1 MPDTFLMR
9 PRPCRALALAFAFA
23 LAGCGS
29 NAPRKAEAPSIEKR
43 LLELERRM
51 DSMEA
56 RFAVAPPYR
65 NKAEIQAH
73 IQELE
78 AERAELLTRYLPQ
91 HPAIQDIDRM
101 LWILGKQLKE
111 LE

>member
-1 MPDTFLMR
+1 MSV
-9 PRPCRALALAFAFA
+9 ALALAFA

-29 NAPRKAEAPSIEKR
+29 NGLLKTDTPSTEQR

-51 DSMEA
+51 DRMEA
-56 RFAVAPPYR
+56 RFSVAPPYR

-73 IQELE
+73 IKELE

-91 HPAIQDIDRM
+91 HPAIKDIDRM
-101 LWILGKQLKE
+101 LWILDKQLKE

>member
-1 MPDTFLMR
+1 MSDTR
-9 PRPCRALALAFAFA
+9 PMLLRSCMALSLAFA

-29 NAPRKAEAPSIEKR
+29 NAPLKDGTPSIEQR

-51 DSMEA
+51 DGMEA

-91 HPAIQDIDRM
+91 HPAIQDIERM
-101 LWILGKQLKE
+101 LWILDKQLKD